1 MRTPLVLT
9 LAMVLGLGCVYPRR
23 GTSLSP
29 VHTDRTSTGMIHA
42 PPHIYRLTVVEAHV
56 QPRMRGD
63 LDWDDD
69 GGLPDVQVRIYRNEE
84 LVWESETIDD
94 SLNPQWN
101 ATLPRNIEVPP
112 HASMRFEVWDDDTVG
127 GDPVGIHRDNGM
139 PDTALPGAD
148 ARILL
153 EGGSYLTLRADNPTP
168 HRGVGIDEYELRPD
182 ALLITRVLSHSPASR
197 AGLEP
202 GDQIVA
208 VGDQRVSA
216 LSDAR
221 AASAVSMAATR
232 HSTLTVI
239 KDGESTE
246 QTVELDHGFVWL
258 TM

>member
-1 MRTPLVLT
+1 MRTSLVLA
-9 LAMVLGLGCVYPRR
+9 LAVVLGVGCVYPRR
-23 GTSLSP
+23 GTSLTT
-29 VHTDRTSTGMIHA
+29 VHGNRTAQGTIHA
-42 PPHIYRLTVVEAHV
+42 PPHLYRITVVEAHI

-69 GGLPDVQVRIYRNEE
+69 GGLPDAQVRIYRDEQ

-94 SLNPQWN
+94 TLNPRWN
-101 ATLPRNIEVPP
+101 ATLPRNVEVPP
-112 HASMRFEVWDDDTVG
+112 HASMRFEVWDQDTVG

-148 ARILL
+148 SRILL
-153 EGGSYLTLRADNPTP
+153 EGGSYLLLRADTPTP
-168 HRGVGIDEYELRPD
+168 HRGVGIEEYEVRPD
-182 ALLITRVLSHSPASR
+182 ALVVTEVLPHSPASR
-197 AGLEP
+197 AGLER

-221 AASAVSMAATR
+221 AASALSMAATR
-232 HSTLTVI
+232 QTTLTVV

-246 QTVELDHGFVWL
+246 QTVELDRGFVWL